1 MRYSRSS
8 GFSLIELMVVV
19 AIIGILAS
27 FALPS
32 YNDHTRRARRSAG
45 TACLLAAS
53 QQMERFY
60 TASLAYDATGTPTV
74 AALTSICEPK
84 ALEFYSFGVPTRT
97 AKTFTISATAQGAQ
111 SSDSG
116 CTSLTVNQ
124 VGAKT
129 PASCW

>member
-1 MRYSRSS
+1 MRHPHAA
-8 GFSLIELMVVV
+8 GFTFVELMVVV
-19 AIIGILAS
+19 AIIGIIAS
-27 FALPS
+27 IALPA

>member
-1 MRYSRSS
+1 MRHPHAA
-8 GFSLIELMVVV
+8 GFTFVELMVVV
-19 AIIGILAS
+19 AIIGIIAS
-27 FALPS
+27 IALPA

-84 ALEFYSFGVPTRT
+84 ALEFYGFAVPTRT
-97 AKTFTISATAQGAQ
+97 AKAFTISATAKGPQT
-111 SSDSG
+111 SDTG

-124 VGAKT
+124 LGAKT